1 MLKFKKRRFL
11 GILLSALIC
20 VTAASQIVFAEEEES
35 TIPQIGA
42 MTNVQIEN
50 LAEFTYGVQKAY
62 NNLEENTSATKPTI
76 AKVTEGGVSC
86 LSYTPAATNTYGYI
100 EFKVNIASEGV
111 YAVDMRAKAKTGGNQ
126 AYIYIDGTKIG
137 YETSTANRPDTV
149 WYSEPFLFGSCNLIA
164 GEHTVRIVFRDQGAQ
179 FWADYVRFTKNE
191 IFAPTVQSKSA
202 NTTQVGSGSVYQYTI
217 TKNLAVNE
225 WFSMTFNTDMK
236 TKYDIYTYIKVD
248 ASTARKYKVYLDEN
262 ELNETLDL
270 SEYEAGVHK
279 VLLASDV
286 LLDINS
292 HTVKFVCTD
301 VSGGTQIT
309 VADLFRLKR
318 YAPTALT
325 ASQPVF
331 TTNTTVYAT
340 EQTVEIEDI
349 ENITY
354 HGTRNEIDTAM
365 LGDYNG
371 NKAFVISSASS
382 DAGYV
387 EIPINVEKTGD
398 YLVYLY
404 YTTADLTS
412 VTKYEDYDVK
422 NYNWGKYVLNVNG
435 VNRGISKYHFQDNA
449 SYAQFGSYSF
459 GGQNAYMQD
468 GVNTIRVYNEEACN
482 GYIVLDKIVLIPN
495 ELAKEYI
502 NAFDSELTVLPS
514 SATTDSQYIN
524 TTAIWNNT
532 ASAPEK
538 VRRFHPHG
546 YSADTEYSVTMNVN
560 VLNSAEYTVTV
571 NNAYSRTSA
580 SGIWDVYANNT
591 KVGTINFYK
600 INNSTTDKSMHD
612 ITLSSAAFTA
622 GENTIKFVLT
632 GMGNTSADA
641 SADQSYSMAFS
652 NIILTPVI
660 VPGEIS
666 VLPASGR
673 AYAYSDIENYTG
685 RDKEAV
691 IIKAVYEE
699 IDGVAVLKDCE
710 VLEEISAEAGYS
722 ERVVVPVTGNK
733 GEIIKLFIWEDME
746 NCVPLSDAGVIE

>member
-1 MLKFKKRRFL
+1 MQKAFIYYKKERKSKMLKFKKRRFL

-685 RDKEAV
+685 K
-691 IIKAVYEE
+691 KQ
-699 IDGVAVLKDCE
+699 
-710 VLEEISAEAGYS
+710 
-722 ERVVVPVTGNK
+722 
-733 GEIIKLFIWEDME
+733 
-746 NCVPLSDAGVIE
+746 